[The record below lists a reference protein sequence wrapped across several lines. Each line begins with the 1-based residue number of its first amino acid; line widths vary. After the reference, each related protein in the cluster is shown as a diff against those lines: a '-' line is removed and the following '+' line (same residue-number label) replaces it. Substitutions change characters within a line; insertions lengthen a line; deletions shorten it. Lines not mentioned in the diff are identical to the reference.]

1 MPFSE
6 MIHQRTSILTFLS
19 TNVAAKDNAWVV
31 HVCVDDVSPHV
42 VLNGEGLHA
51 E

>member
-1 MPFSE
+1 

-19 TNVAAKDNAWVV
+19 TNLAAKDNARVV
-31 HVCVDDVSPHV
+31 HVSVDDVSPHV
-42 VLNGEGLHA
+42 VLDGEGLHA